1 MGCLGRS
8 VRLHFRDKAIF
19 PPVIFSDMGEL
30 QDEFL
35 NASRE
40 FDEKPNEENMAR
52 MLAVYKRLMD
62 KLEEEDRIRFVEA

>member
-1 MGCLGRS
+1 LGRS

-19 PPVIFSDMGEL
+19 LPVIFSDMGEL

-35 NASRE
+35 TASRE
-40 FDEKPNEENMAR
+40 FDAAPNEENMAR
-52 MLAVYKRLMD
+52 MLAVYKGLMD

>member
-1 MGCLGRS
+1 
-8 VRLHFRDKAIF
+8 
-19 PPVIFSDMGEL
+19 MGEL